1 MLDIHILRETNQ
13 ATLKLA
19 GQIDPLTV
27 EAFRQQ
33 FEDLLALGCRTI
45 LLDLEELDFLY
56 SEGLGVMIEFA
67 LRLRRQGG
75 QLRVVAACERILSL
89 LEICGLTEFMC
100 AGAALKPPTAVC

>member
-1 MLDIHILRETNQ
+1 MLDIDILRQGNQ
-13 ATLKLA
+13 VTLKLI
-19 GQIDPLTV
+19 GQIDPATV
-27 EAFRQQ
+27 ETFRQQ
-33 FEDLLALGCRTI
+33 LEELLALGCRTI

-67 LRLRRQGG
+67 LRLRGEGG
-75 QLRVVAACERILSL
+75 QLRVVAACERIASL